1 MIKTIRYKI
10 IYFIFIATIY
20 SLKVSQNKIFNK
32 NNLKFT
38 TMIYFYEST
47 NKKDKL
53 VHPLTI
59 STSSERRAY
68 ALAVIN
74 FLKNHMIGSP
84 KRIEL

>member
-1 MIKTIRYKI
+1 MI
-10 IYFIFIATIY
+10 IYFIFAATIY

-47 NKKDKL
+47 NKRDKL
-53 VHPLTI
+53 IHPLTI
-59 STSSERRAY
+59 STTSERKAY